1 MCIFSSKC
9 KWHKHCSLYSVTSEY
24 CTKTGGDYD
33 INPFEFKPVGCYRL
47 FEAQGKSCK
56 YYIKNKEA
64 GQSLFEEI
72 DTLYLKCATANCD
85 RYYHDGCMGDFW
97 GVDCALKQQLKQKR
111 GK

>member
-72 DTLYLKCATANCD
+72 EKIDCGKCT
-85 RYYHDGCMGDFW
+85 YYCNGGDFSDRLSSECTW
-97 GVDCALKQQLKQKR
+97 WQQLKRKR
-111 GK
+111 GI